1 MMGYSRQKEQ
11 ARINRRV
18 DIELSRGVLSHDDI
32 STLLGVNILMVVR
45 RSQHHRPEGST
56 GIEKTRRPAKSSLD
70 VAFRRFEECS
80 NKLNHD
86 AMIEAQKT
94 YLASFK

>member
-1 MMGYSRQKEQ
+1 MGYSRQKELE
-11 ARINRRV
+11 RINRRV
-18 DIELSRGVLSHDDI
+18 DIELNRGVLSHDEI
-32 STLLGVNILMVVR
+32 STLLGVNTAAVVR
-45 RSQHHRPEGST
+45 RSQHHRPEGSS

-70 VAFRRFEECS
+70 LAFRRFEECS
-80 NKLNHD
+80 SKLNHD